1 MFCPDVAVNGSQ
13 PWVTVPGILHLKRQG
28 EDDRFLRMCA
38 TCLEMRGM
46 NAALALIIGKLYTPV
61 AAIGAR
67 WVRWPTSEFEKCE
80 AKGSVKCENWI
91 RSSSHPHK
99 KEEFRCF
106 VQKL

>member
-1 MFCPDVAVNGSQ
+1 
-13 PWVTVPGILHLKRQG
+13 
-28 EDDRFLRMCA
+28 
-38 TCLEMRGM
+38 M